1 MVAGLLLSLVDYGF
15 TGWLAVGILLSVAA
29 AWSPRLL
36 LAWVLILYLAAGRL
50 AHHASLSWQFL
61 VVLAGVQLLQVL
73 GMLAIELP
81 WRSWVQ
87 PQVLVAPL
95 RRFLVIQVPT
105 QLLAILALLLLAP
118 SPDGHRPLTIAG
130 FGVVGDGLPVV
141 GALIGVLIVP
151 VPVDWQDSDIEA
163 TVPVIGSGIEEIGVP
178 AGTLTVKVSFWPVT
192 RVTVIVQVSACAVA
206 SGIAARPTIAAPSAS
221 SHIQS
226 FRGDIKIVFL
236 PRQAPRQRT
245 PALARLVKL
254 TSRLRVCNEEP
265 TSSSIRR
272 CPAAHPRA
280 RPSR

>member
-1 MVAGLLLSLVDYGF
+1 MKLAGLTAPTDLPAAGARVPALAVRAVFVVAGLLLSLVDYGF

-130 FGVVGDGLPVV
+130 FGVVG
-141 GALIGVLIVP
+141 ALALAGVALLL
-151 VPVDWQDSDIEA
+151 
-163 TVPVIGSGIEEIGVP
+163 
-178 AGTLTVKVSFWPVT
+178 AGPRL
-192 RVTVIVQVSACAVA
+192 
-206 SGIAARPTIAAPSAS
+206 GEARPP
-221 SHIQS
+221 
-226 FRGDIKIVFL
+226 
-236 PRQAPRQRT
+236 
-245 PALARLVKL
+245 PAVDG
-254 TSRLRVCNEEP
+254 
-265 TSSSIRR
+265 
-272 CPAAHPRA
+272 A
-280 RPSR
+280 RPSRKPTRRA